1 MGGRDRQQSWTINF
15 RMSKIYVGIFDEH
28 RIAQE
33 GINTMLKDSRD
44 IEVVFSAASKDELIE
59 YLNSQLIHVL
69 IINVHLVN
77 KDFLHL
83 LMEINISHPKIKTL
97 IASVHNEEETILR
110 IIKMGA
116 KGFLAKDSGY
126 KELLEAIYTLR
137 NGHDYYSESIMHLLL
152 NKYISK
158 IQNEPSEGNPDLKKL
173 SSREIEII
181 QLWGNSNTNKEIADK
196 LFISVRTVESHKNH
210 IMQKLNLKTAVDLVK
225 FAIKNNIIE
234 LH

>member
-1 MGGRDRQQSWTINF
+1 
-15 RMSKIYVGIFDEH
+15 MSKIYVGIFDEH

-33 GINTMLKDSRD
+33 GINTLLKESSD
-44 IEVVFSAASKDELIE
+44 IEVAFNASDENELLE
-59 YLNSQLIHVL
+59 NSTSHLIHVL
-69 IINVHLVN
+69 IMNVHVVN
-77 KDFLHL
+77 TAFINL
-83 LMEINISHPKIKTL
+83 LKEVNNNHPKIKIL
-97 IASVHNEEETILR
+97 ITSVHNDEETILR

-126 KELLEAIYTLR
+126 RELVEAIYTLR

-158 IQNEPSEGNPDLKKL
+158 IQNVQSEDYTNLKNI
-173 SSREIEII
+173 SSRELEII
-181 QLWGNSNTNKEIADK
+181 QLWGNSHTNREIADK

-210 IMQKLNLKTAVDLVK
+210 IMQKLRLKTAVDLVK

>member
-1 MGGRDRQQSWTINF
+1 
-15 RMSKIYVGIFDEH
+15 MSKIYVGIFDEH

-33 GINTMLKDSRD
+33 GINSLLKKCRD
-44 IEVVFSAASKDELIE
+44 IEVAFNATSKNVLME
-59 YLNSQLIHVL
+59 YSLNHLIHVL

-77 KDFLHL
+77 RALLNL
-83 LMEINISHPKIKTL
+83 LMQVHISHPKIKTL
-97 IASVHNEEETILR
+97 ITSVHNEEETILR

-126 KELLEAIYTLR
+126 KELIEAIYTLR
-137 NGHDYYSESIMHLLL
+137 NGHDYYSESIMNLLL
-152 NKYISK
+152 RKYISK
-158 IQNEPSEGNPDLKKL
+158 IQNEHSEGKPKLKNL
-173 SSREIEII
+173 SSRELEII
-181 QLWGNSNTNKEIADK
+181 QLWGNSNTNKEIAEQ

-210 IMQKLNLKTAVDLVK
+210 IMQKLSLKTAVDLVK